1 MAEFPALTLWTDAYL
16 SDTRHLSTVE
26 HGAYLLLLMEAWR
39 RPHCD
44 LPDDDQ
50 ILSRLAGLAPK
61 EWAKVKPV
69 IMEFW
74 TRDGRRKTWSQ
85 KRLVKERDAARKRS
99 KSASDNSSKR
109 WNKKKKANAPAL
121 PLECQSDATTA
132 TAIEEKEE
140 AKASSKKSTPKVER
154 GHRIPDDWEPPA
166 NHLKVAEITA
176 TWPQGKL
183 ETETER
189 FRDHWRSASGA
200 NARKIDWTLAYLNW
214 LRSAD
219 ERLPSYLRQ
228 AAPTLFSS
236 RADRQRSPDELA
248 AARQRL
254 AEREGIHIPDTAT
267 GAPQ

>member
-50 ILSRLAGLAPK
+50 ILARLAGLAPK

-69 IMEFW
+69 ILEFW

-109 WNKKKKANAPAL
+109 WNNTKKVDAPAL

-140 AKASSKKSTPKVER
+140 ANASSKKNGKSESKGRRLPE
-154 GHRIPDDWEPPA
+154 DWQPPA
-166 NHLKVAEITA
+166 SHPVVEEITA
-176 TWPQGKL
+176 TWPDGKRKL
-183 ETETER
+183 ETDR
-189 FRDHWRSASGA
+189 FRDHWLSAAGSTS
-200 NARKIDWTLAYLNW
+200 RKTDWTRAYLNW

-219 ERLPSYLRQ
+219 ERLPASLRQ
-228 AAPTLFSS
+228 SAPTLFSS

-254 AEREGIHIPDTAT
+254 AEREGIHIPATAT
-267 GAPQ
+267 GVQ

>member
-44 LPDDDQ
+44 LPDDDA
-50 ILSRLAGLAPK
+50 ILARMSGLSPK
-61 EWAKVKPV
+61 EWAKVRPV

-85 KRLVKERDAARKRS
+85 NRLVKERDAARKRS
-99 KSASDNSSKR
+99 KSASDNSSRR
-109 WNKKKKANAPAL
+109 WNKTKKVDAPAL
-121 PLECQSDATTA
+121 PISCDGNATTA
-132 TAIEEKEE
+132 TAIIGKEE
-140 AKASSKKSTPKVER
+140 ANASSKKAATKK

-166 NHLKVAEITA
+166 SHPKVDEITA
-176 TWPQGKL
+176 TWPQGKR

-189 FRDHWRSASGA
+189 FRDYWRSASGA
-200 NARKIDWTLAYLNW
+200 NATKLDWTLAYLNW

-219 ERLPSYLRQ
+219 ERLPPALRQ
-228 AAPTLFSS
+228 QPANLFTARTQHSE
-236 RADRQRSPDELA
+236 ADLA
-248 AARQRL
+248 AAKQRL
-254 AEREGIHIPDTAT
+254 IDRQVIQA
-267 GAPQ
+267 